1 MSLLSRDLYIAV
13 LGANGIGLCRR
24 HGQENQ
30 WLGSVGL
37 IGERY
42 VDWSLAVDTLEHLL
56 SEHASQGAELSVVL
70 SAHYQRYCLI
80 PWSEQISSPKELLAY
95 AQVCFEDI
103 YGVSAQRWSV
113 TLSPEAAGS
122 SRIAAALPQELL
134 LRLRTLATQ
143 HGLRL
148 RSVQPYLMTA
158 FNRFQRQLGHGDL
171 LFVVAEPLRSVLLL
185 KRAGQWQAVH
195 STGCTDS
202 DEALTA
208 LIARQCEL
216 QDNPDAPTLSVYLHA
231 PGRLNDLPD
240 LVGVQLSVEARSPV
254 PVRDVLFTMSRA
266 VA

>member
-1 MSLLSRDLYIAV
+1 MSLLSRDRYIAV

-24 HGQENQ
+24 RGQENH

-56 SEHASQGAELSVVL
+56 SEHAPQGAELSVVL

-80 PWSEQISSPKELLAY
+80 PWSEQINSPKELLAY
-95 AQVCFEDI
+95 AQACFEDI
-103 YGVSAQRWSV
+103 YGVSAQPWSV

-134 LRLRTLATQ
+134 LRLRTMATQ

-158 FNRFQRQLGHGDL
+158 FNRFQRQLRQGDL

-185 KRAGQWQAVH
+185 KRAGQWHAVH

-240 LVGVQLSVEARSPV
+240 LIGVQLSLEAQVSA